1 MIINFNEKTSNKLKK
16 LLLMPLLLLSSCG
29 TYEYN
34 FIYTSY
40 KIQYRTLSS
49 DAEKRYDTIEK
60 NIDNS
65 LGEKIVDIHKDLINY
80 KGKKENQNDYD
91 GNEFCK
97 NYICILEGDISNY
110 VIFGDNVTYYTIGTK
125 EKITDQFYFVKD
137 ISDKNLQE
145 KIDNIKIDL
154 KGIIG
159 K

>member
-1 MIINFNEKTSNKLKK
+1 MIINKITSNKLKI
-16 LLLMPLLLLSSCG
+16 LLLMLPLLSSCG

-34 FIYTSY
+34 FIYTNY

-49 DAEKRYDTIEK
+49 DAEKRYDVIEK

-97 NYICILEGDISNY
+97 NYICILEGEISNY

-137 ISDKNLQE
+137 ITDKNLQE
-145 KIDNIKIDL
+145 KIDNVKTNL
-154 KGIIG
+154 KDIIG

>member
-1 MIINFNEKTSNKLKK
+1 MIINKKTSNKLKI
-16 LLLMPLLLLSSCG
+16 LLLMLPLLSSCG

-34 FIYTSY
+34 FVYTSY

-49 DAEKRYDTIEK
+49 DAEKRYDVIEK

-80 KGKKENQNDYD
+80 KGKKENQNDYF

-97 NYICILEGDISNY
+97 NYICILEGEISNY

-125 EKITDQFYFVKD
+125 EKLIDQFYFVKD
-137 ISDKNLQE
+137 ITDKNLQE
-145 KIDNIKIDL
+145 KIDNVKSDFKNIIKI
-154 KGIIG
+154 
-159 K
+159 

>member
-1 MIINFNEKTSNKLKK
+1 MIINKKTSNKLKI
-16 LLLMPLLLLSSCG
+16 LLLMLPLLSSCG

-34 FIYTSY
+34 FVYTNY

-49 DAEKRYDTIEK
+49 DAKKRYDVIEK

-80 KGKKENQNDYD
+80 KGKKENQNDYF

-97 NYICILEGDISNY
+97 NYICILEGEISNY

-125 EKITDQFYFVKD
+125 EKLIDQFYFVKD
-137 ISDKNLQE
+137 ITDKNLQE
-145 KIDNIKIDL
+145 KIDNVKSDLKDIIKI
-154 KGIIG
+154 
-159 K
+159 

>member
-1 MIINFNEKTSNKLKK
+1 MIINKKTSNKLKI
-16 LLLMPLLLLSSCG
+16 LLLMLPLLSSCG

-34 FIYTSY
+34 FIYINY

-49 DAEKRYDTIEK
+49 DAKKRYDVIEK

-97 NYICILEGDISNY
+97 NYICILEGEISNY

-137 ISDKNLQE
+137 INDKNLQE
-145 KIDNIKIDL
+145 KIDNIKTNL
-154 KGIIG
+154 KDIIG

>member
-1 MIINFNEKTSNKLKK
+1 MIINKKTSNKLKI
-16 LLLMPLLLLSSCG
+16 LLLMLPLLSSCG

-34 FIYTSY
+34 FVYTNY

-49 DAEKRYDTIEK
+49 DAEKRYDVIEK

-80 KGKKENQNDYD
+80 KGKKENQNDYF

-97 NYICILEGDISNY
+97 NYICILEGEISNY

-125 EKITDQFYFVKD
+125 EKLIDQFYFVKD
-137 ISDKNLQE
+137 ITDKNLQE
-145 KIDNIKIDL
+145 KIDNVKSDL
-154 KGIIG
+154 KDIIE

>member
-1 MIINFNEKTSNKLKK
+1 MIINKITSNKLKI
-16 LLLMPLLLLSSCG
+16 LLLMLPLLSSCG

-34 FIYTSY
+34 FIYTNY

-49 DAEKRYDTIEK
+49 DAEKRYDVIEK

-65 LGEKIVDIHKDLINY
+65 LGKKIVDIHKDLINY
-80 KGKKENQNDYD
+80 KGKKENQNDYF

-97 NYICILEGDISNY
+97 NYICILEGEISNY

-137 ISDKNLQE
+137 ITDKNLQE
-145 KIDNIKIDL
+145 KIDNVKNDFKNIIKI
-154 KGIIG
+154 
-159 K
+159 

>member
-1 MIINFNEKTSNKLKK
+1 MIINKITSNKLKIM
-16 LLLMPLLLLSSCG
+16 LLMPLLLLSSCG

-34 FIYTSY
+34 FVYTSY
-40 KIQYRTLSS
+40 KLQYKTFSS
-49 DAEKRYDTIEK
+49 VEEKRYDIIEK
-60 NIDNS
+60 NIDNT

-97 NYICILEGDISNY
+97 NYICILEGEISNY

-137 ISDKNLQE
+137 ITDKNLQE
-145 KIDNIKIDL
+145 KIDNIKVDL

>member
-1 MIINFNEKTSNKLKK
+1 MIINKITSNKLKI
-16 LLLMPLLLLSSCG
+16 LLLMLPLLSSCG

-34 FIYTSY
+34 FVYTSY
-40 KIQYRTLSS
+40 KLQYKTFSS
-49 DAEKRYDTIEK
+49 DEEKRYDIIEK
-60 NIDNS
+60 NIDNT
-65 LGEKIVDIHKDLINY
+65 LGEKIIDIHKDLINY

-97 NYICILEGDISNY
+97 NYICILEGEISNY

-137 ISDKNLQE
+137 ITDKNLQE
-145 KIDNIKIDL
+145 KIDNIKTNL
-154 KGIIG
+154 KDIIG

>member
-1 MIINFNEKTSNKLKK
+1 MIINKITSNKLKIM
-16 LLLMPLLLLSSCG
+16 LLMPLLLLSSCG

-34 FIYTSY
+34 FVYTSY
-40 KIQYRTLSS
+40 KLQYKTFSS
-49 DAEKRYDTIEK
+49 VEEKRYDIIEK
-60 NIDNS
+60 NIDNT

-80 KGKKENQNDYD
+80 KGKKENQNDYF
-91 GNEFCK
+91 GNEFCT

-137 ISDKNLQE
+137 ITDKNLQE
-145 KIDNIKIDL
+145 KIDNIKTNL
-154 KGIIG
+154 KDIIG

>member
-1 MIINFNEKTSNKLKK
+1 MIINKKTSNKLKI
-16 LLLMPLLLLSSCG
+16 LLLMLPLLSSCG

-34 FIYTSY
+34 FVYTNY

-49 DAEKRYDTIEK
+49 DAEKRYDVIEK

-97 NYICILEGDISNY
+97 NYICILEGEISNY
-110 VIFGDNVTYYTIGTK
+110 VIFGDNVTYYSIGTK
-125 EKITDQFYFVKD
+125 EKLIDQFYFVKD
-137 ISDKNLQE
+137 ITDKNLQE
-145 KIDNIKIDL
+145 KIDNVKSDLKDIIKI
-154 KGIIG
+154 
-159 K
+159 

>member
-1 MIINFNEKTSNKLKK
+1 MIINKKTSNKLKI
-16 LLLMPLLLLSSCG
+16 LLLMLPLLSSCG

-34 FIYTSY
+34 FVYTSY

-49 DAEKRYDTIEK
+49 NEEKRYDVIEK

-80 KGKKENQNDYD
+80 KGKKENQNDYF

-97 NYICILEGDISNY
+97 NYICILEGEISNY

-137 ISDKNLQE
+137 ITDKNLQE
-145 KIDNIKIDL
+145 KIDNVKSDL
-154 KGIIG
+154 KDIIE